1 MSTGLP
7 KSDSAQTTLQQPGS
21 SPAQLLILTGS
32 FFFLFLGTGALQ
44 QFILPILGTQIGLQ
58 DTHAAG
64 VLAAVY
70 LAGPLFLG
78 VYGHVYRLLRERWCL
93 VLGGL
98 MYTLFPAG
106 VLLASRYAT
115 PQGGLWSTAGLIVLA
130 FGILWG
136 FGAEIIWATGPTQVI
151 NTSPSSRY
159 GSLSGIFQSGTY
171 GGQMAGVL
179 MLGTVLAASADPAS
193 GQRALLVTA
202 VGISLVGNVL
212 ALGLRTH
219 ERTQPPARLGDALL
233 CLRSLAGRYLVMLS
247 VASYLGWG
255 LVLSA
260 LTGLIQDIGA
270 QQKLHLIV
278 LPFYAGRLVS
288 AWLAGRISD
297 AVGRERVMLT
307 GFLLGTV
314 GLAFTGLAPSPA
326 TIAVVSAVL
335 GMQAAMVGVAS
346 TAAVGDYIASS
357 ERHLVFAGTNAWGYL
372 AAGLTILGSQW
383 LRQHGG
389 TVAPPLEVFAVFY
402 GACAVLVESMRR
414 RLARR

>member
-1 MSTGLP
+1 MSAGLP
-7 KSDSAQTTLQQPGS
+7 KSDAEQAAVQQTQTSLT
-21 SPAQLLILTGS
+21 QLLLLTGS

-44 QFILPILGTQIGLQ
+44 QFILPILATQVGLH
-58 DTHAAG
+58 DTEAAA

-78 VYGHVYRLLRERWCL
+78 VYGYVYRRLRERWCL

-115 PQGGLWSTAGLIVLA
+115 PQGGLFSTAGLIVLA
-130 FGILWG
+130 FGIVWG
-136 FGAEIIWATGPTQVI
+136 FGAETIWATGPTQVI
-151 NTSPSSRY
+151 NTAPQSRY

-179 MLGTVLAASADPAS
+179 ILGTVLAASTDPAA
-193 GQRALLVTA
+193 GQRTLLATA
-202 VGISLVGNVL
+202 VGLSLVGNLL

-219 ERTQPPARLGDALL
+219 ERTQPAARLQDALL
-233 CLRSLAGRYLVMLS
+233 CLHSLAGRYLVMLS

-260 LTGLIQDIGA
+260 LTGLVQDIGA
-270 QQKLHLIV
+270 QAKLHLIV

-297 AVGRERVMLT
+297 SVGRERVMLT
-307 GFLLGTV
+307 GFLLGTA
-314 GLAFTGLAPSPA
+314 GLAFTGLAPSAA
-326 TIAVVSAVL
+326 TIALVSAVL
-335 GMQAAMVGVAS
+335 GMQAAMVSVAS
-346 TAAVGDYIASS
+346 TAAVGDYITAS

-389 TVAPPLEVFAVFY
+389 ALPPLEVFAVFY

-414 RLARR
+414 RLARK

>member
-7 KSDSAQTTLQQPGS
+7 KRNQTQPAAQPPQTSLT
-21 SPAQLLILTGS
+21 QLLLLTGS

-44 QFILPILGTQIGLQ
+44 QFILPILSTQIGLR
-58 DTHAAG
+58 DTEAAG

-70 LAGPLFLG
+70 LAGPVFLG
-78 VYGHVYRLLRERWCL
+78 VYGHVYRRLRERWCL

-106 VLLASRYAT
+106 VLLASRYAL
-115 PQGGLWSTAGLIVLA
+115 PGRGLFSAAGLIVLL

-136 FGAEIIWATGPTQVI
+136 FGAETIWATGPTQVI
-151 NTSPSSRY
+151 NTAPQSRY
-159 GSLSGIFQSGTY
+159 GSLSGLFQSGTY
-171 GGQMAGVL
+171 GGQMAGVFV
-179 MLGTVLAASADPAS
+179 LGTVLAASTDPAA
-193 GQRALLVTA
+193 GQRALLATA
-202 VGISLVGNVL
+202 VGISLLGNLL
-212 ALGLRTH
+212 ALGLHTH
-219 ERTQPPARLGDALL
+219 ERTQPPARLGDALV

-260 LTGLIQDIGA
+260 LTGLVQDIGA

-278 LPFYAGRLVS
+278 LPFYAGRLLS

-297 AVGRERVMLT
+297 SVGRERVMLA
-307 GFLLGTV
+307 GFLLGTM
-314 GLAFTGLAPSPA
+314 GLAFTGLAPSPT
-326 TIAVVSAVL
+326 TIGVVSAVL

-372 AAGLTILGSQW
+372 TAGLTILGSQW

-389 TVAPPLEVFAVFY
+389 ALPPLEVFAVFY

-414 RLARR
+414 RLAGR